1 MTFQVRYL
9 ALQRLF
15 SIIDDFKGLWMGR
28 LQRSVHG
35 PTFFLLYINDLPD
48 DAICNITIYTDDFT
62 LYSNFDQAS
71 DM

>member
-1 MTFQVRYL
+1 
-9 ALQRLF
+9 
-15 SIIDDFKGLWMGR
+15 MGR

-48 DAICNITIYTDDFT
+48 HAICNITIYTDDFT

-71 DM
+71 DMWQQLVCF